1 MALFDP
7 MEKAALRVLA
17 GHLGWVRAL
26 WYGLNIRSRVR
37 SGEPFNHLPAPLTE
51 KETLSRAQAG
61 PAIVLYR
68 RLRRAIGPEDAVGI
82 TTDAVE
88 ASALVFLAET
98 IGPLDRDS
106 LTAMGPDERL
116 AFLKDK
122 GNRFPNATI
131 RWEQA
136 EAARVRFTVLDCR
149 FVSLCAEAG
158 HPELAPIFCKGD
170 AEYFGGVETGVELI
184 RNETL
189 AAGGRHCPF
198 VLQWAAP
205 DEPAAAED

>member
-17 GHLGWVRAL
+17 GHLGWIRAL
-26 WYGLNIRSRVR
+26 WYGLNVRNRVR
-37 SGEPFNHLPAPLTE
+37 RGEPFAHLPAPLTE
-51 KETLSRAQAG
+51 KEAHSRAQAG

-88 ASALVFLAET
+88 ASALVFLQQT
-98 IGPLDRDS
+98 IGPLDRGA
-106 LTAMGPDERL
+106 LTAMSPDDRL

-131 RWEQA
+131 RWEQVEA
-136 EAARVRFTVLDCR
+136 ERVRFTVLDCR

-170 AEYFGGVETGVELI
+170 AEFFGGVEPGVTLI
-184 RNETL
+184 REETL
-189 AAGGRHCPF
+189 AAGGRRCPF
-198 VLQWAAP
+198 VLQWASAD
-205 DEPAAAED
+205 DEPTAD